1 MQTKSIHVLTSEL
14 MQLVKRLKE
23 CTDLSDVL
31 TDYVAG
37 TQLIDDI
44 SEAFEDIAM
53 AAVSATDP
61 CPYLTSTDI
70 KDMATTKLDII
81 YGGNVNNE

>member
-23 CTDLSDVL
+23 CTDLSDAL

-37 TQLIDDI
+37 TQLIDSI

-53 AAVSATDP
+53 SAVASTDNY
-61 CPYLTSTDI
+61 PYLTTSDI
-70 KDMATTKLDII
+70 RDMANAKLDII
-81 YGGNVNNE
+81 YEGRKK

>member
-37 TQLIDDI
+37 TQLIDSI

-53 AAVSATDP
+53 TAVASTDT
-61 CPYLTSTDI
+61 CPYLTSEDI
-70 KDMATTKLDII
+70 KDMTNTKLDII
-81 YGGNVNNE
+81 YGGAKNE

>member
-23 CTDLSDVL
+23 CTDLSDAL

-37 TQLIDDI
+37 TQLIDSI
-44 SEAFEDIAM
+44 SEAFESIAM
-53 AAVSATDP
+53 TAVAATDSS
-61 CPYLTSTDI
+61 PYLTSEDI
-70 KDMATTKLDII
+70 KDMANAKLDII
-81 YGGNVNNE
+81 YGGVKNE

>member
-1 MQTKSIHVLTSEL
+1 

-23 CTDLSDVL
+23 CTDLSDAL

-37 TQLIDDI
+37 TQLIDSI

-53 AAVSATDP
+53 SAVASTDNY
-61 CPYLTSTDI
+61 PYLTTSDI
-70 KDMATTKLDII
+70 RDMANAKLDII
-81 YGGNVNNE
+81 YEGRKK

>member
-23 CTDLSDVL
+23 CTDLSDAL

-37 TQLIDDI
+37 TQLIDSI
-44 SEAFEDIAM
+44 SDAFEDIAM
-53 AAVSATDP
+53 TAVASTDT
-61 CPYLTSTDI
+61 CPYLTSEDI
-70 KDMATTKLDII
+70 KDMANAKLDII
-81 YGGNVNNE
+81 YGGVKNE

>member
-23 CTDLSDVL
+23 CSDLSDVL
-31 TDYVAG
+31 SDYVAG

-44 SEAFEDIAM
+44 SESFESIAM
-53 AAVSATDP
+53 TAVAATDNY
-61 CPYLTSTDI
+61 PYLTTSDI
-70 KDMATTKLDII
+70 RDMANAKLDII
-81 YGGNVNNE
+81 YGGAKNE

>member
-23 CTDLSDVL
+23 CSDLSDAL

-44 SEAFEDIAM
+44 SEAFETIAM
-53 AAVSATDP
+53 AAVASTDNSS
-61 CPYLTSTDI
+61 YLTTSDI
-70 KDMATTKLDII
+70 KDMTNAKLDII
-81 YGGNVNNE
+81 YGGKDSE

>member
-14 MQLVKRLKE
+14 MQLVKHIKE
-23 CTDLSDVL
+23 CSDLSDVL

-37 TQLIDDI
+37 SQLLDDI

-53 AAVSATDP
+53 SAVAATDT
-61 CPYLTSTDI
+61 CPYLTSADI
-70 KDMATTKLDII
+70 KDMASVKLDII
-81 YGGNVNNE
+81 YGGKGNE

>member
-23 CTDLSDVL
+23 SNDLSDVL
-31 TDYVAG
+31 SDYVAG
-37 TQLIDDI
+37 TQLIDSI

-53 AAVSATDP
+53 SAVASTDTYS
-61 CPYLTSTDI
+61 YLTTSDI
-70 KDMATTKLDII
+70 RDMANAKLDII
-81 YGGNVNNE
+81 YGGRKNE

>member
-23 CTDLSDVL
+23 CTDLSDAL

-37 TQLIDDI
+37 TQLIDSI
-44 SEAFEDIAM
+44 SEAFETIAM
-53 AAVSATDP
+53 TAVAATDSSP
-61 CPYLTSTDI
+61 HLTTSDI
-70 KDMATTKLDII
+70 KDMASAKLDII
-81 YGGNVNNE
+81 YGGKGNE

>member
-23 CTDLSDVL
+23 CTDLSDAL

-37 TQLIDDI
+37 TQLIDSI

-53 AAVSATDP
+53 SAVASTDNY
-61 CPYLTSTDI
+61 PYLTTSDI
-70 KDMATTKLDII
+70 RDMANAKLDII
-81 YGGNVNNE
+81 YGGRKNE

>member
-23 CTDLSDVL
+23 CSDLSDVL

-44 SEAFEDIAM
+44 SEAFETIAM
-53 AAVSATDP
+53 TAVAATDSS
-61 CPYLTSTDI
+61 PYLTTSDI
-70 KDMATTKLDII
+70 KDMASTKLDIF
-81 YGGNVNNE
+81 YGGTKQ